1 MLKQKQIEKIKE
13 KTKNL
18 VIFYWSRYLSPLD
31 GIHIPEWYK
40 RDTRYFTGT
49 PSIVNTTYRYPLL
62 NKVRTHD
69 AHGIDVP
76 CPPNLTTYIVRPR
89 AFDCTRLSTAAS
101 ACSDFVRLPPTRVP
115 VYLELVM
122 ILVTFL
128 PCIPATATIVLFF
141 TK

>member
-18 VIFYWSRYLSPLD
+18 VIFYQPQFRSPLD

-62 NKVRTHD
+62 NKVRIHD

-76 CPPNLTTYIVRPR
+76 CPPSLTTYIVRPR

-122 ILVTFL
+122 ILETFL

-141 TK
+141 TR